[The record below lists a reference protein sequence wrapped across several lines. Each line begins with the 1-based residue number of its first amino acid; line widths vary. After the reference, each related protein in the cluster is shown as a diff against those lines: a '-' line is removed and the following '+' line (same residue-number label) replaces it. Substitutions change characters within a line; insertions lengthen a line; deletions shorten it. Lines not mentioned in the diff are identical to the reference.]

1 MENHDRLMIQ
11 SSAKEITQVL
21 KKAKSLEL
29 ARSKYGVVLENANT
43 HYSKVNAGKAVW
55 WIEIPIAKIEKFE
68 VINLVVEKSGDVTL
82 LEVPTKFFG
91 DNISGFKIR
100 EDKQVICLELD
111 IDTFQNVVGEA
122 RLGFKQFVVE

>member
-1 MENHDRLMIQ
+1 MENPRRLMIQ

-68 VINLVVEKSGDVTL
+68 FINLVVE
-82 LEVPTKFFG
+82 
-91 DNISGFKIR
+91 
-100 EDKQVICLELD
+100 
-111 IDTFQNVVGEA
+111 
-122 RLGFKQFVVE
+122 